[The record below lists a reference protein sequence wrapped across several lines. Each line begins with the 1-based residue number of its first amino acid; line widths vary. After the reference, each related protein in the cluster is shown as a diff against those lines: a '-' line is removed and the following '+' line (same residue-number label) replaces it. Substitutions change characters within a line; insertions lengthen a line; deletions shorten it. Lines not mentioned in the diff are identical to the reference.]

1 MKKMAL
7 MFLLL
12 QTTLLLAAAAD
23 PNPADFPVKV
33 HVISSGTLWGAAVTD
48 DVQVLQTVIDKQAV
62 ELRATNSSGLLALG
76 DYPARLLAG
85 FLQPKHPNG
94 YDIYRAYD
102 LLMPDGTK
110 RTYVVTRLGPAPSN
124 PRRSR

>member
-1 MKKMAL
+1 MKKTVL
-7 MFLLL
+7 MLLLL
-12 QTTLLLAAAAD
+12 QTALPLAAAD
-23 PNPADFPVKV
+23 KPNPADFTVKV

-48 DVQVLQTVIDKQAV
+48 DVQVLETVIDKQVV

-124 PRRSR
+124 P